1 MHALLETEH
10 SIMTDATSSRNNL
23 ERVISRI
30 IDAASEEQR

>member
-10 SIMTDATSSRNNL
+10 SIITDATSLANNR
-23 ERVISRI
+23 ERIISWI